1 MFGETTRPSNE
12 QTRPYTA
19 RIREWEI
26 SLSRPSPVARRR
38 LRHSLYVRIV
48 CRTSPCNVYMEYRY
62 PRGSCVQTSPPG
74 TQGLLLVS
82 QCCGENSRYLP
93 LPSVCLV
100 GRSVGLTIICNAI
113 WEKQRFAGFNG
124 VTYLVSL
131 WLFDSTRQRVPQSF
145 GKTHRMNGKA
155 CIFEDTIMK
164 HQQEFWTVC
173 TTPLYRFRIN
183 GRSQFSLY
191 AKIRLYED
199 FLMLGRSPKLI
210 LMVDPLMNLQ
220 WIFLNGKTSS
230 KVDIRISS
238 SILTL

>member
-62 PRGSCVQTSPPG
+62 PRGSCTQTSPPG
-74 TQGLLLVS
+74 TRGLLLVS

-100 GRSVGLTIICNAI
+100 GRSVGLTIIRNAI
-113 WEKQRFAGFNG
+113 WEKQRFDGFNG
-124 VTYLVSL
+124 VMYPVSL
-131 WLFDSTRQRVPQSF
+131 WLFDSTRQRVYRKVLIKLTGWMEKHIWSYNCKVYLKIQLWTIIN
-145 GKTHRMNGKA
+145 KN
-155 CIFEDTIMK
+155 FEQY
-164 HQQEFWTVC
+164 HFVV
-173 TTPLYRFRIN
+173 PL
-183 GRSQFSLY
+183 
-191 AKIRLYED
+191 
-199 FLMLGRSPKLI
+199 
-210 LMVDPLMNLQ
+210 
-220 WIFLNGKTSS
+220 
-230 KVDIRISS
+230 
-238 SILTL
+238 

>member
-74 TQGLLLVS
+74 TRGLLLVS

-93 LPSVCLV
+93 LPSICLV
-100 GRSVGLTIICNAI
+100 GRSVGLTIIRNAI
-113 WEKQRFAGFNG
+113 WEKQRFDGFNG
-124 VTYLVSL
+124 IMYPVSL
-131 WLFDSTRQRVPQSF
+131 WLFDSTRQRKILVKLTGWMEKHVYLKIQLWNIN
-145 GKTHRMNGKA
+145 KN
-155 CIFEDTIMK
+155 FE
-164 HQQEFWTVC
+164 QC
-173 TTPLYRFRIN
+173 TTPLYRFRVN

-191 AKIRLYED
+191 TRRFVFMK
-199 FLMLGRSPKLI
+199 
-210 LMVDPLMNLQ
+210 V
-220 WIFLNGKTSS
+220 SS
-230 KVDIRISS
+230 C
-238 SILTL
+238 